1 MRVKNCKNFAREH
14 TKMRAWPGENA
25 RVSVKFGND
34 TVGLLRKTLT
44 LSAET
49 ILYASAIYLG

>member
-49 ILYASAIYLG
+49 ITLCL